1 MKKYIKIIKE
11 AIEFNISEIAD
22 NAENYT
28 SDEMLFMKGYTQAL
42 EDMLDDLSES
52 DLDDGDKFY
61 TLRKFNLN

>member
-28 SDEMLFMKGYTQAL
+28 SDEMLFMEGYTQAL
-42 EDMLDDLSES
+42 KDVLDDLNES
-52 DLDDGDKFY
+52 IMEDGDKFY